1 MADLHI
7 DSQLMNH
14 MLPATAISNKKHLL
28 AIHDEKHQPL
38 VFSIGNDGHLYAIK
52 SNSSGSNDTINV
64 SSTVGARGTVDAF
77 IVKQA
82 SDADGGIFL
91 AFSNTV
97 PDSSASELHVLGPF
111 KPEILSTP
119 DQLTRYV
126 IFGTAQNDKGQATKS
141 NASNWPLLIAS
152 YNYVQE
158 HNKDANI
165 SRILV
170 EANKW
175 RWTQDLRI
183 YEQAKS
189 TISIAPG
196 TLSVGDGLFVLYKKS
211 QRTTLMF
218 TTIQIDDDSP
228 WTVDLQVPEGSNIN
242 SISTYIG
249 PDNNTG
255 LILAGDGLWHIP
267 ASEAWNSGNSIK
279 QISSDPLYKGAT
291 NLHVAQSG
299 EAVSIWFSNADRVLG
314 YQHANNSGVDGQ
326 MLLGDPV
333 PLRPASPTIDYSAI
347 IDPSTKSQS
356 FIVVENSDHLLLMEQ
371 ATETE
376 MWNSRPFLVNEP
388 NGLVETNAFVSHVEL
403 QDSHTK
409 QPLSQTKVNVSTSG
423 WTNLIINGTDYMVG
437 KDKPATVETNVKGVL
452 TIIQPSDGISSYTY
466 TFSDVPGSDTVLFP
480 SGPVTGDPSQKV
492 QDKIQ
497 NFGSVEE
504 LKKAGATGTKD
515 EIEAAAKA
523 IRDLH
528 DAKSKLEKSDN
539 SPEAAGAP
547 HARAMV
553 VARAAHSSG
562 SSGWGFFEWIKHGV
576 EKITSFVVEAA
587 EEVWHFVVYVAD
599 KAWKFIVDSVTA
611 VVKGIQLV
619 LEKIGVALKKIW
631 EYVKYIFEWD
641 DIKATYEGVK
651 SIVNS
656 GLDYGIKIVGEKTE
670 EVGNIFDK
678 LEVQLGEALKVK
690 LPGDHGTKK
699 QSQASVE
706 SGNSSAASHTK
717 NVEVNNATY
726 HFEEGK
732 KTAKYQPGTTGE
744 ALKSLWDDTI
754 EPALKEAGAGAKRI
768 ADTIWELAKGQLS
781 LSVQDIYA
789 VIGGE
794 LVHLLVTLIKAI
806 VQGLMKIGQ
815 VVLAGIKD
823 LLNTSVWSFGIFGG
837 LLKKLFHL
845 PDFSILDVVA
855 IVIAIPS
862 TILAKLITGKAPK
875 RIQNFDFARMVEKG
889 PTDDETLLAYNEL
902 ASYIAITKA
911 LIDALVNVVKMAT
924 AEVPATPPQF
934 SVLTLAVDLIGLLI
948 SFPWDKKA
956 PGRDYRIAIWGILL
970 TNTIVLSVCTK
981 ASTPYTLKIIAAS
994 DILVGLS
1001 AFALV
1006 QVVHHDELTEEW
1018 KGKDEEK
1025 TGLNITSSVFE
1036 VIEKL
1041 ATAVGIVVPEPV
1053 TKLAAG
1059 AVMGTSAACK
1069 AVVKTGIA
1077 VKGAH

>member
-14 MLPATAISNKKHLL
+14 MLPANAIDNKKHLL

-64 SSTVGARGTVDAF
+64 SSAVGARGTVDAF

-82 SDADGGIFL
+82 NDSDSGIFV
-91 AFSNTV
+91 AFSNTI

-111 KPEILSTP
+111 KPEVLNTP
-119 DQLTRYV
+119 DQLTHYV
-126 IFGTAQNDKGQATKS
+126 IFGTAQNDKGQANKS
-141 NASNWPLLIAS
+141 QASDWPLLIAS
-152 YNYVQE
+152 YNYIAE

-175 RWTQDLRI
+175 RWTSDLRI
-183 YEQAKS
+183 YEQAKT
-189 TISIAPG
+189 TIAVAPG
-196 TLSVGDGLFVLYKKS
+196 SLSVGDGLFILYKKD

-218 TTIQIDDDSP
+218 TTIGVNDDSP
-228 WTVDLQVPEGSNIN
+228 WTADIIVPEGSNLN
-242 SISTYIG
+242 SISTYIE
-249 PDNNTG
+249 PDNYTG

-267 ASEAWNSGNSIK
+267 AKDAWNSGNSVK
-279 QISSDPLYKGAT
+279 KISSDPLYKGAT
-291 NLHVAQSG
+291 NLHVAQSA
-299 EAVSIWFSNADRVLG
+299 EAASIWFSNADRVLG
-314 YQHANNSGVDGQ
+314 YQRANNSGVDGQ
-326 MLLGDPV
+326 MLLGEPV
-333 PLRPASPTIDYSAI
+333 PLRPASSSIDYSAI

-356 FIVVENSDHLLLMEQ
+356 FIVVEDSSHLVLMEQ
-371 ATETE
+371 ATETK
-376 MWNSRPFLVNEP
+376 MWSSRPFLVNEP

-403 QDSHTK
+403 QDSRSK
-409 QPLSQTKVNVSTSG
+409 QPLSTTKVNVSTSG
-423 WTNLIINGTDYMVG
+423 WANLIINGTEYMVG

-452 TIIQPSDGISSYTY
+452 TIIQPSDGISAYTY
-466 TFSDVPGSDTVLFP
+466 TFSDVPGSDKPLFP
-480 SGPVTGDPSQKV
+480 SGPVTADPSKKV

-497 NFGSVEE
+497 KFTSVDE
-504 LKKAGATGTKD
+504 LKKAGAKGTDD
-515 EIEAAAKA
+515 ELKTAAKA
-523 IRDLH
+523 IQDMH
-528 DAKSKLEKSDN
+528 DVKSKLDKSN
-539 SPEAAGAP
+539 NTTEAAA
-547 HARAMV
+547 ARA
-553 VARAAHSSG
+553 VALVAASAAPSSG
-562 SSGWGFFEWIKHGV
+562 HSGWDFFEWVKHGV
-576 EKITSFVVEAA
+576 EKIT
-587 EEVWHFVVYVAD
+587 HFVVKAAEDAWHFIVTVAD
-599 KAWKFIVDSVTA
+599 KAWKFVLDSVTA

-631 EYVKYIFEWD
+631 EYVKYLFEWD

-670 EVGNIFDK
+670 EVGKIFDK
-678 LEVQLGEALKVK
+678 LEEQLGAALKVK
-690 LPGDHGTKK
+690 LPGDHGAKK
-699 QSQASVE
+699 QSQASAE
-706 SGNSSAASHTK
+706 SGNPSAAGHTK

-732 KTAKYQPGTTGE
+732 KTAKYEPNTTGD
-744 ALKSLWDDTI
+744 AIKSLWDDTI

-768 ADTIWELAKGQLS
+768 ADTIWEICKGELS
-781 LSVQDIYA
+781 LSVNEIFA

-794 LVHLLVTLIKAI
+794 IVHLLVTLIKTI
-806 VQGLMKIGQ
+806 VQGLMGIGQ
-815 VVLAGIKD
+815 IVLTGIKD

-889 PTDDETLLAYNEL
+889 PTDDQTLLAYNEL

-911 LIDALVNVVKMAT
+911 LVDAVVNVVKMAT
-924 AEVPATPPQF
+924 AEIPVEPPQF
-934 SVLTLAVDLIGLLI
+934 SVLTLAADLIGLLI
-948 SFPWDKKA
+948 SYPWDKKA

-981 ASTPYTLKIIAAS
+981 ASTPYTLKIMAAS

-1018 KGKDEEK
+1018 KGRDEEK
-1025 TGLNITSSVFE
+1025 TGLNISSSVFE
-1036 VIEKL
+1036 VIERL
-1041 ATAVGIVVPEPV
+1041 ATAVGIIVPEPT
-1053 TKLAAG
+1053 TKLLAG
-1059 AVMGTSAACK
+1059 AVMGTTAACK